1 MDTKQ
6 SIRKEVFKRRKEAS
20 PEQIEQA
27 SQAICEKILTLDAWK
42 KKATGCSPI
51 WILTGK

>member
-27 SQAICEKILTLDAWK
+27 SQAICEKIEAEDTVVTDN
-42 KKATGCSPI
+42 
-51 WILTGK
+51 

>member
-27 SQAICEKILTLDAWK
+27 SQAICEKILTLEK
-42 KKATGCSPI
+42 KKKKVS
-51 WILTGK
+51 